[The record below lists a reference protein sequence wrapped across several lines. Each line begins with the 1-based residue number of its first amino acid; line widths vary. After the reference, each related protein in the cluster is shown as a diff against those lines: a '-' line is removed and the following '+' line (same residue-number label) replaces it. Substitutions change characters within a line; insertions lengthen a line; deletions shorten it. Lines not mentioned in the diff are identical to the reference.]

1 MVPSGDIVERHIISE
16 IERLQEENDRLRNW
30 IRGSIETPK
39 CVVCG
44 KEIENVSIQRILRPY
59 LWCSRKCFEYKP
71 RKIIKLEKKYKD
83 DIVGVLK
90 ETTRTYGNIKAQC
103 DALGISIPY
112 FYSIVNKYCEKDY
125 ISFMAENAT
134 GKRRD
139 TYIKKIDKQQRAKG
153 LNKLLLANA
162 NSS

>member
-1 MVPSGDIVERHIISE
+1 MVPSGDIVEQHIVSE

-30 IRGSIETPK
+30 IRGSASTPR

-71 RKIIKLEKKYKD
+71 RKIIKLEKKYKE
-83 DIVGVLK
+83 DIVDVLR
-90 ETTRTYGNIKAQC
+90 ETTKTYGNIKAQC

-112 FYSIVNKYCEKDY
+112 FYSIVNKYCAQSY

-139 TYIKKIDKQQRAKG
+139 TYTKKIDKQQKAKAT
-153 LNKLLLANA
+153 LA